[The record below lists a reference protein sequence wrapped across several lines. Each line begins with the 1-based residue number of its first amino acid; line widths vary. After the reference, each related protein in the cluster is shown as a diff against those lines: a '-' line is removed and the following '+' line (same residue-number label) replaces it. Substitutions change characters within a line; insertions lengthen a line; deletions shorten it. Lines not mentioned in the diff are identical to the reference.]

1 MKTLCLD
8 SAHKYLVIGLY
19 ENDRMICGTANLSWK
34 RQSETIFPELMRL
47 MKEAGWDSDDV
58 DEVVITDGPGSYTGV
73 RIAMCLSLIHISWT
87 STEAHDA
94 SFQEKFLV
102 IIP

>member
-47 MKEAGWDSDDV
+47 MKEAGCDHRRTGKLYRCADSNV
-58 DEVVITDGPGSYTGV
+58 RCEGFMYQKAYTAI
-73 RIAMCLSLIHISWT
+73 RCFHSAALCRSS
-87 STEAHDA
+87 
-94 SFQEKFLV
+94 
-102 IIP
+102 

>member
-34 RQSETIFPELMRL
+34 LMR
-47 MKEAGWDSDDV
+47 MIKEAG
-58 DEVVITDGPGSYTGV
+58 
-73 RIAMCLSLIHISWT
+73 
-87 STEAHDA
+87 
-94 SFQEKFLV
+94 
-102 IIP
+102 

>member
-47 MKEAGWDSDDV
+47 MKEAG
-58 DEVVITDGPGSYTGV
+58 
-73 RIAMCLSLIHISWT
+73 
-87 STEAHDA
+87 
-94 SFQEKFLV
+94 
-102 IIP
+102 